1 MKGDETGA
9 ANAPPRA
16 GGAAKP
22 GRDLRLDFFRGVALI
37 FIFLNHIPQNVAAWV
52 SNRNYGFSDAT
63 EIFVFVS
70 GYSAVL
76 AYGAILNRQGATMAT
91 LRILRRT
98 WQVYTAHIL
107 LFVVFVAQI
116 AWIAERYNN
125 PLFTDE
131 MRISPFLD
139 EPHVVLIQVLLLRS
153 KPTNMDVLPLYV
165 ILLLFFP
172 LVLVALRRA
181 RTATLLASFAL
192 YVAALALRL
201 NLGAYPSGEWFFNPL
216 AWQFLFI
223 FGAWCGSFHGQAG
236 PWRAIPSRLALAAAI
251 AYLVFSL
258 WVVCTW
264 NFPQAFAAV
273 PHWLAVAIYPINK
286 TYLDPLR
293 LLHFVAVAYVTV
305 MLVRPDAAFLRARPV
320 QPVLRCGQHSLEI
333 FCLGIFLS
341 FLGHF
346 VLVEVDGSALSDIA
360 VSAAGVAIMIA
371 VAYALTWY
379 DRAERR
385 PPTPAPT
392 LGRPTTTDART

>member
-1 MKGDETGA
+1 MKGDEAGA
-9 ANAPPRA
+9 ESAPPRA
-16 GGAAKP
+16 AGAAKP

-37 FIFLNHIPQNVAAWV
+37 FIFLNHIPHNIAAWV
-52 SNRNYGFSDAT
+52 SNRNFGFSDAT

-70 GYSAVL
+70 GYSAML
-76 AYGAILNRQGATMAT
+76 AYGAVLSRQGATMAT

-172 LVLVALRRA
+172 VVLVALRRA
-181 RTATLLASFAL
+181 RTATLIVSFAL
-192 YVAALALRL
+192 YVAAGALKL

-216 AWQFLFI
+216 AWQFLFVL
-223 FGAWCGSFHGQAG
+223 GAWCATYHGRRG
-236 PWRAIPSRLALAAAI
+236 PWRDVPQRLALAAAV
-251 AYLVFSL
+251 AYLLFSL
-258 WVVCTW
+258 WVVWTW
-264 NFPQAFAAV
+264 TFPQAFGAV
-273 PHWLAVAIYPINK
+273 PHWLAVLLYPINK

-293 LLHFVAVAYVTV
+293 LLHFVTLAYVTV
-305 MLVRPDAAFLRARPV
+305 VLVRPEAGFLRARAV

-379 DRAERR
+379 DRADRR

-392 LGRPTTTDART
+392 LARPTTTDART